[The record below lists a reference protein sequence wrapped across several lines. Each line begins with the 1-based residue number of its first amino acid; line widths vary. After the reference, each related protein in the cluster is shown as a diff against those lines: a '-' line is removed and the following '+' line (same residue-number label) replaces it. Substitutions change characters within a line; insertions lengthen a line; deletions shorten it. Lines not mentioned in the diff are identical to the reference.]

1 MLIYIIKRILVFIP
15 TLFIICILAFIINN
29 STPGDPV
36 SRLLNGESDK
46 PENHDFYAIR
56 YQQVQHQLGLDL
68 PVFYFS
74 ISSLAEPD
82 TFYKVDSQ
90 HRRTIKLLLI
100 QFGNWNYLSD
110 YYLLISKKK
119 QITNS
124 SAVYYNDLEQLM
136 KISNEAEVDV
146 IIQRL
151 AAYLPQERSSKN
163 DLSSI
168 GLAWQQVKAHK
179 TVWKNYIP
187 VIRFNGTNQF
197 HRWLFGDGSAL
208 TGENAIYTKGIIR
221 GDFGKSYSTG
231 KSVSRQLLE
240 KTRYT
245 LFFSIAGILIAFLI
259 SIPIGVKAGSSFGS
273 FFDRWSSRTLAL
285 LYAVPAFFVATLLI
299 MLFANPD
306 LIKWF
311 PSSGVAPAEGF
322 DKSFS
327 FWKIILTSI
336 PYLILPLICYTYGS
350 LAFLSRAIRSGVQ
363 EEMKKA
369 YILTARAKGLQ
380 ENDVIW
386 KHAFR
391 NALFPLI
398 TILAYVLPGIIG
410 GSVIL
415 ETIFSIPGLGS
426 EIINAV
432 FNQDYPVIIAVF
444 LITGLLTMTGYFLA
458 DILYSLADPRINLK
472 A

>member
-1 MLIYIIKRILVFIP
+1 M
-15 TLFIICILAFIINN
+15 
-29 STPGDPV
+29 
-36 SRLLNGESDK
+36 
-46 PENHDFYAIR
+46 
-56 YQQVQHQLGLDL
+56 
-68 PVFYFS
+68 
-74 ISSLAEPD
+74 
-82 TFYKVDSQ
+82 
-90 HRRTIKLLLI
+90 
-100 QFGNWNYLSD
+100 
-110 YYLLISKKK
+110 
-119 QITNS
+119 
-124 SAVYYNDLEQLM
+124 
-136 KISNEAEVDV
+136 
-146 IIQRL
+146 
-151 AAYLPQERSSKN
+151 
-163 DLSSI
+163 
-168 GLAWQQVKAHK
+168 
-179 TVWKNYIP
+179 
-187 VIRFNGTNQF
+187 
-197 HRWLFGDGSAL
+197 
-208 TGENAIYTKGIIR
+208 
-221 GDFGKSYSTG
+221 
-231 KSVSRQLLE
+231 
-240 KTRYT
+240 
-245 LFFSIAGILIAFLI
+245 
-259 SIPIGVKAGSSFGS
+259 
-273 FFDRWSSRTLAL
+273 AL

-322 DKSFS
+322 DKSLS
-327 FWKIILTSI
+327 FWKIIRTSI